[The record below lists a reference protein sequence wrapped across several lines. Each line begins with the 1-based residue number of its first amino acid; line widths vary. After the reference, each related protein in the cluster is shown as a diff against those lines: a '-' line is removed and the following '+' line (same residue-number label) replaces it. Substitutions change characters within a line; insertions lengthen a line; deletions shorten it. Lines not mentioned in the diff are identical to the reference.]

1 MRWLDMASL
10 SLSCIHFVCAFLF
23 VSSVCLSEDKPTGE
37 YERQQEKLS
46 HEGSPVGK
54 VKILIKMSEISL
66 KEVVDFV
73 KKGDLVEADKS
84 LIRYNDVIRQAD
96 EVLKSSHRNAQKNPA
111 GFKEVEISVRKQ
123 LRKLADLKLSYPVD
137 QQEKIS
143 QAIASAELAK
153 EDMFQAIFGPENIR
167 RGKGRSENP
176 RKESQ

>member
-1 MRWLDMASL
+1 MPSL
-10 SLSCIHFVCAFLF
+10 SLSCIRLVAVLFLI
-23 VSSVCLSEDKPTGE
+23 SSVCLSEDKPTGE

-73 KKGDLVEADKS
+73 KKRDLVEADKS

-111 GFKEVEISVRKQ
+111 GFKEFEISLRKQ
-123 LRKLADLKLSYPVD
+123 LRKLADLKLSYP
-137 QQEKIS
+137 EIGR
-143 QAIASAELAK
+143 ASCRE
-153 EDMFQAIFGPENIR
+153 R
-167 RGKGRSENP
+167 V
-176 RKESQ
+176 